1 MGLITNCLL
10 GSTVNPIVRVATKDD
25 SLEIVRLRRLMFEE
39 MALGR
44 SRSGIW
50 EEECVAFF
58 DRTITDGSVI
68 AIVAE
73 DRESKGEGLLST
85 TAAIICPRIPAPGI
99 AFANEARLTSIFTV
113 PRFRRAGLAKIS
125 MLLMMDVLKSKGV
138 GRADLV
144 ASPEAVELYRNLG
157 FREPLNRALVWQVVE
172 G

>member
-1 MGLITNCLL
+1 M
-10 GSTVNPIVRVATKDD
+10 NPIVRAATKDD

-58 DRTITDGSVI
+58 DRTITDGSVVV
-68 AIVAE
+68 IVTE
-73 DRESKGEGLLST
+73 DPESKGEGLLST
-85 TAAIICPRIPAPGI
+85 TAAIIYPRIPAPGI
-99 AFANEARLTSIFTV
+99 AFAREARLTSIFTV

-125 MLLMMDVLKSKGV
+125 MLLMMEVLKSKGV

-144 ASPEAVELYRNLG
+144 ATPEGVELYRNLG
-157 FREPLNRALVWQVVE
+157 FREPLNRALQWQVAE
-172 G
+172 GQI